1 MIKTL
6 NFIFN
11 HPCNKNNRIRSILR
25 YFIWQFSRLI
35 GVNQKIIQFTSK
47 TRLIVNRGIASST
60 GNYYCGLMEFI
71 DMAFLLHV
79 LNKNDLFIDVGANIG
94 SYTVLASGEIGAR
107 SICFEPVN
115 KTFEMLSKNL
125 ELNSI
130 ETLVEKRKIGI
141 GEINGTLRITN
152 NQDSTNHIINNENF
166 GEKIDVE
173 RLDNFYE
180 KINRPTLLKIDV
192 EGYELNVLKGASK
205 ILKNSEVLAIIIEIN
220 GLSKKFNIEEKLIH
234 DQLVEHGFFPVDYDP
249 YKRIVTKTKSFND
262 LNTIYVRDLRLIN
275 DKVKNNSICK
285 IGTLNFSI

>member
-6 NFIFN
+6 IFIFN

-35 GVNQKIIQFTSK
+35 GINQKIIQFTSK
-47 TRLIVNRGIASST
+47 TRLIINRGIASST

-130 ETLVEKRKIGI
+130 ETLVEKQKIGI
-141 GEINGTLRITN
+141 GEINETLRITN

-166 GEKIDVE
+166 GEKIDVVK
-173 RLDNFYE
+173 LDNFYE
-180 KINRPTLLKIDV
+180 KIDRPILLKIDV

-205 ILKNSEVLAIIIEIN
+205 ILKNSKVFAIIIEIN
-220 GLSKKFNIEEKLIH
+220 GLSKKFNVEEKLIH
-234 DQLVEHGFFPVDYDP
+234 DQLVGHGFFPVDYDP
-249 YKRIVTKTKSFND
+249 YKRIVTKIKSFND
-262 LNTIYVRDLRLIN
+262 INTIYVRDLRLIN